1 MLNSEVLPG
10 SCGIINQ
17 ASDHIV
23 ALSIPV
29 MNNPSNPNNNPI
41 CNKQISIHN
50 PVTGTDT
57 IATVTDTCQGCKF
70 GDIDAT
76 IDLFNI
82 IAPNGDGRVSG
93 IQWTPIGW
101 TVPGGSGE
109 SASTPPSASPA
120 VPPSPSTAAGAAE
133 AALSNAH
140 TEEDVAAVAPPA
152 ATPSENSNP
161 PAASS
166 AAPAVSASV
175 APAMPSAAA
184 LQPSS
189 ASSCS
194 TPSESVCSADGTQ
207 IGTCTT
213 ELTVQMGPVAAGTK
227 CVGGYMVMA
236 NSRLRSRR
244 G

>member
-1 MLNSEVLPG
+1 MLNPEVLPG

-57 IATVTDTCQGCKF
+57 IATVTDTCQACKF

-76 IDLFNI
+76 VDLFNI

-109 SASTPPSASPA
+109 SSSTQPQ
-120 VPPSPSTAAGAAE
+120 PSPSTAVQATS

-140 TEEDVAAVAPPA
+140 TEEGVAAVAPSA
-152 ATPSENSNP
+152 AAPSESSNP

-166 AAPAVSASV
+166 AAPAVSPSV
-175 APAMPSAAA
+175 APAMPSAAVP
-184 LQPSS
+184 QPSS

-194 TPSESVCSADGTQ
+194 SPGESVCSADGTQ

-213 ELTVQMGPVAAGTK
+213 ELTVRMGPVAAGTK

>member
-1 MLNSEVLPG
+1 MLNPEVLPG
-10 SCGIINQ
+10 SCGITNQ

-57 IATVTDTCQGCKF
+57 IATVTDTCQACKF

-120 VPPSPSTAAGAAE
+120 AQPSPSTAAGAAE
-133 AALSNAH
+133 AALSNAN
-140 TEEDVAAVAPPA
+140 TEADVAAVAPPA
-152 ATPSENSNP
+152 ATPSKNSNP

-166 AAPAVSASV
+166 AAPAVSAPV

-194 TPSESVCSADGTQ
+194 TPGESVCSADGTQ

-213 ELTVQMGPVAAGTK
+213 ELTVQMGPVAVGTK
-227 CVGGYMVMA
+227 CVGGYMVMV